1 MAGARLTAYGSSA
14 KGSGYAD
21 ADMACSRTTGGT
33 QLLAFDDSAVY
44 AYAEADDAGGRL
56 YLVKIASPTIP
67 AHYYNQGDGFEA
79 GQAVYVPVQTIGG
92 IYGAITNAGYYTV
105 SLDAGIS
112 EAAYIT
118 TLASEAQVT
127 QPTACAGT
135 TYTYGADEGANKV
148 TDPEGCEGCK
158 GGGPLINRFVNIN
171 TNYGKNDDEGLEQVP
186 FSLQTAGPFSLK
198 RRGAYKVSRGDPSD
212 EV

>member
-127 QPTACAGT
+127 QPTACPEADPFPNKESTPTGDEYTTEFVDNQMSQLVTQYERGT
-135 TYTYGADEGANKV
+135 GLESFVPIRMTVRGPSNLRRRPQSLVYKV
-148 TDPEGCEGCK
+148 TK
-158 GGGPLINRFVNIN
+158 G
-171 TNYGKNDDEGLEQVP
+171 
-186 FSLQTAGPFSLK
+186 
-198 RRGAYKVSRGDPSD
+198 
-212 EV
+212 